1 MSKSSFIYV
10 GLYTTI
16 QLYIH
21 LFTHMCTSMDLW
33 PCLLLLTILVTLFM
47 FSNMN
52 LNIIPY
58 IFILICYVHSN
69 LKLCYFDKKCFK
81 TIYLSKV
88 VLICHKI
95 LNLLK
100 DPRWLFYRIL
110 SLCACFDKYYF
121 SVTFH
126 WHNWDE
132 VTWVSQL
139 RFDIMSQIQEKK
151 NLHFYGVWYKRHH
164 NILISLILK

>member
-10 GLYTTI
+10 GLYTTV

-21 LFTHMCTSMDLW
+21 LFKNMYASMCLCPW
-33 PCLLLLTILVTLFM
+33 LLLVTVLVTLFM
-47 FSNMN
+47 FSYMEFKYNF
-52 LNIIPY
+52 IY
-58 IFILICYVHSN
+58 FILIFYVPSN
-69 LKLCYFDKKCFK
+69 LKLCFFDKKCFK
-81 TIYLSKV
+81 TIHLGKV
-88 VLICHKI
+88 VLRCHKI
-95 LNLLK
+95 LNLLR

-110 SLCACFDKYYF
+110 SLCACFDEYYF

-132 VTWVSQL
+132 ATWVSQL
-139 RFDIMSQIQEKK
+139 RFDIMSHTQKKK

-164 NILISLILK
+164 NILINLILK